1 MQKPVRSEFH
11 FYSGRR
17 WKNMGELLSWF
28 FNTTISDTT
37 YNTQGVLSNERPCS
51 STDPLE
57 NSKCLVKALFHRLC
71 SHGTRI
77 RRATRTKC
85 PIYRV
90 CFGC

>member
-37 YNTQGVLSNERPCS
+37 YNTQGVL
-51 STDPLE
+51 
-57 NSKCLVKALFHRLC
+57 
-71 SHGTRI
+71 
-77 RRATRTKC
+77 
-85 PIYRV
+85 
-90 CFGC
+90 